1 MFEIVET
8 DEFRRNLS
16 GLGPKEQV
24 LIRRRLRESVYP
36 ILRSGAFLSPNIKRL
51 QGIDPPTWRYR
62 IGNFRLLFQRAGRSV
77 VMLACR
83 ARKDAYR

>member
-1 MFEIVET
+1 LFEIVET

-16 GLGPKEQV
+16 RLGSKEQV
-24 LIRRRLRESVYP
+24 LIRRRLRECVYP
-36 ILRSGAFLSPNIKRL
+36 TLRSGAFLSPNIKRL
-51 QGIDPPTWRYR
+51 QGLEPQTWRYR
-62 IGNFRLLFQRAGRSV
+62 IGNFRLLFQRAGRSI